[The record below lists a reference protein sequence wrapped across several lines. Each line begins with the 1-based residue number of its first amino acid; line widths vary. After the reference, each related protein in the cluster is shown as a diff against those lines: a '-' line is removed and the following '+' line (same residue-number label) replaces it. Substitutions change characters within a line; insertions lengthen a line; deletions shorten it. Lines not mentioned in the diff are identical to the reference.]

1 MIKHSL
7 PKSALGVIDAYWELR
22 AGENRYVRCP
32 YFRNPRNGREKWGL
46 IAYSGKGAPCEI
58 EDELKIIEKLEGV
71 DFSQMQESAIRAIMK
86 KRKLGVECSGFITR
100 VLDAGFHELCKKPIY
115 SLIKLKTSGFS
126 LLFGLLR
133 PYAHIDIAT
142 LVHADN
148 AREINDARDVMPGD
162 ILRFNSAIDHAAL
175 VTLTERDENSNIK
188 KMYYAH
194 AVLEGANGG
203 LKKGAV
209 DIINPNKGLLLQK
222 WVEEPDTGNTIIQKG
237 KPHIH
242 RLHIIESLKS

>member
-7 PKSALGVIDAYWELR
+7 SKPALDVIDAYWNLKV
-22 AGENRYVRCP
+22 AENKYVRCP
-32 YFRNPRNGREKWGL
+32 YFRNPRNGRERWGL
-46 IAYSGKGAPCEI
+46 NAYSGKGSPGEI
-58 EDELKIIEKLEGV
+58 EDEIKIIEKLEGA

-86 KRKLGVECSGFITR
+86 KRKLGVECSAFITR
-100 VLDAGFHELCKKPIY
+100 VLDAGFRESCKKPIY
-115 SLIKLKTSGFS
+115 SLIKLRTSGLG

-148 AREINDARDVMPGD
+148 ARDISDARDVIPGD

-188 KMYYAH
+188 KMHYAH
-194 AVLEGANGG
+194 AVLEGVNGG
-203 LKKGAV
+203 LKKGIV
-209 DIINPNKGLLLQK
+209 DIIDPNKGLLLQK
-222 WVEEPDTGNTIIQKG
+222 WAEEPDTGNIVIQKG
-237 KPHIH
+237 EPHIY
-242 RLHIIESLKS
+242 RLHTIENMKS